1 MYIIY
6 LPSISVYVYFM
17 FFSNLLYWCLRFV
30 IWLLDSVY
38 VTGYNIICV
47 KLTPLHFVR
56 RQRWNQSGWQH
67 CFLAVFFFFFF
78 CSYELYGVVV
88 FSVTPSTGLVVPT
101 CCIRALWSDR
111 LSGNLV
117 VEIFIVHW
125 TLCWGRFILYIMY
138 SCGCIVIWLVVK
150 SLLSMSS
157 VIVTIQVVKWQVYL
171 FMSYFFFF
179 VARVYEYTS
188 LGMTILFIFFFISLK
203 YCCFVLFWIVYL
215 LLYYVIMYVVD

>member
-1 MYIIY
+1 M
-6 LPSISVYVYFM
+6 LTFCHLVAWQCV
-17 FFSNLLYWCLRFV
+17 C
-30 IWLLDSVY
+30 D
-38 VTGYNIICV
+38 NIICV

-56 RQRWNQSGWQH
+56 RQRWHQSGWQH

-171 FMSYFFFF
+171 FYVIFFFF